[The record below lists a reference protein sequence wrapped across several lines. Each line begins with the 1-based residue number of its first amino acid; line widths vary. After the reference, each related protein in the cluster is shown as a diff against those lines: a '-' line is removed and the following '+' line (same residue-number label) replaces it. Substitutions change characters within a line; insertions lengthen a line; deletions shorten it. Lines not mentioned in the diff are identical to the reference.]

1 MQHPTDG
8 ELHQSADQRGTVLGE
23 LHPGHR
29 TRTSG
34 VWRPQWMEV
43 RSTSGAGSVVDYC
56 LSLSL
61 QGRHSINIIIRNEC
75 IIYTII
81 YVQGVKSS
89 GKVVYFTATFPYVVL
104 IALLVRGVTLPG
116 WTFEKKYFCSCL

>member
-1 MQHPTDG
+1 
-8 ELHQSADQRGTVLGE
+8 
-23 LHPGHR
+23 
-29 TRTSG
+29 
-34 VWRPQWMEV
+34 MEV
-43 RSTSGAGSVVDYC
+43 RSTSGTGSVMDYC

-61 QGRHSINIIIRNEC
+61 QGRHSINITIRNEC
-75 IIYTII
+75 LIYTII

-116 WTFEKKYFCSCL
+116 WTIEKKYFCCCL